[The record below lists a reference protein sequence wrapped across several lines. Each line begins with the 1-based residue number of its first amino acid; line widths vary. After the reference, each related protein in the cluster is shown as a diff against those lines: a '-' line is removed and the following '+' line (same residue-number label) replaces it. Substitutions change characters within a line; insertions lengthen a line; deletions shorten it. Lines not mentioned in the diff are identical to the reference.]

1 MLNYALPNFLLYLIL
16 CWQDTNNDSVSFTV
30 IIMRDAASGTHF
42 VSASGH
48 DDCIAADTRSSH
60 LSIAFCLLTNFLLLD
75 CLCILGNSDYVFGA
89 VVLCGT
95 CHQVHCLDA
104 KIHTTIWS
112 LFCSQV
118 LLRLLF
124 AIWNL
129 SVYLYQYL
137 QPPF

>member
-1 MLNYALPNFLLYLIL
+1 
-16 CWQDTNNDSVSFTV
+16 
-30 IIMRDAASGTHF
+30 MRDAASGTHF

-95 CHQVHCLDA
+95 YHQVHCLDA
-104 KIHTTIWS
+104 KIHTTIWTFFFTGTFRII
-112 LFCSQV
+112 FCNMESV
-118 LLRLLF
+118 SVS
-124 AIWNL
+124 L
-129 SVYLYQYL
+129 SVFAATVLNNK
-137 QPPF
+137 